1 MTPEQVLAL
10 HRDSIVIDGHCDTI
24 LAASS
29 QQRDFTKRSESGDVD
44 VPRLLEGGV
53 TAQFMALCITD
64 EHRGAVT
71 ALAGMDSLFSALARC
86 LELTLATTAA
96 DIRQAKANGKVAAI
110 LALES
115 SDALEGE
122 LGALRMFY
130 RLGLRCLS
138 LTHNLRNRAG
148 DGIFEIETGG
158 GLSAFGRDLVVE
170 ANRLGILLDLSHL
183 SPAGVED
190 VLELTQV
197 PVVATHANA
206 YALRPYKRNLTDEQI
221 KGVAKKG
228 GVVCVTYVNHFLTED
243 EPTLAHVLDHIGHI
257 ASTVGI
263 DHVGLGSD
271 FDGFDGP
278 RPRGLEDASMLP
290 NLTAG
295 LAARGYSEE
304 DMSKVLGGN
313 LLRVIERVCG

>member
-1 MTPEQVLAL
+1 MTTEQALAL
-10 HRDSIVIDGHCDTI
+10 HRDSIVVDGHCDTI
-24 LAASS
+24 LAAAS
-29 QQRDFTKRSESGDVD
+29 QQRDFTQRSESGDVD

-53 TAQFMALCITD
+53 TAQFMALCVTD

-71 ALAGMDSLFSALARC
+71 ALAGTDSLFAALGRCPELLLAR
-86 LELTLATTAA
+86 TAA
-96 DIRQAKANGKVAAI
+96 DIRQAKAAGKVAAI

-122 LGALRMFY
+122 LGALRLFH

-148 DGIFEIETGG
+148 DGVFEVETGG
-158 GLSAFGRDLVVE
+158 GLSAFGRDLVAEV
-170 ANRLGILLDLSHL
+170 NRLGVLLDISHL

-190 VLELTQV
+190 VLELAQA
-197 PVVATHANA
+197 PPIATHANA
-206 YALRPYKRNLTDEQI
+206 YALRPYKRNLTDEQLN
-221 KGVAKKG
+221 GVAEKG
-228 GVVCVTYVNHFLTED
+228 GVVCVTYVNYFLTEG
-243 EPTLAHVLDHIGHI
+243 EPTLEHVLGHIGHI
-257 ASTVGI
+257 ASLAGI

-278 RPRGLEDASMLP
+278 RPCGLEDASKLP

-295 LAARGYSEE
+295 LAARGYSDE
-304 DMSKVLGGN
+304 DMRKVLGGN
-313 LLRVIERVCG
+313 LLRVFERVCG